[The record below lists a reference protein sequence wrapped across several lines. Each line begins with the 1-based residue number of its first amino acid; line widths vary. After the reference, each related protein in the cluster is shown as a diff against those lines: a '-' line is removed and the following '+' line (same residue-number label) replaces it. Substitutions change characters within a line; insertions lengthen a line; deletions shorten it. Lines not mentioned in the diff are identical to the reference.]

1 MAHQRSIFMIEGT
14 LGGVTFYKTKDGYL
28 AKGKSGVS
36 GDRIK
41 SDPRFART
49 RENNAEFRNAIKA
62 AKLLRD
68 SVRPLMVK
76 ASDFRV
82 SSRLT
87 QIMSKILR
95 EDSTSFR
102 GCRTPVNGL
111 NTPNGK
117 AMLKMFNFNKAS
129 LLGSVLFK
137 PFTVNTLTGVIEIAG
152 LDPVSDVLVPEGA
165 THFSLSGG
173 MMITDF
179 SVGSSDLKL
188 TNVVNSSITAAP
200 ATVTLTPV
208 ALPAGT
214 GIKLYFLKIEF
225 FQEVNSMQYS
235 LRNGEFNALEIV
247 EVA

>member
-1 MAHQRSIFMIEGT
+1 MAKQSSIIKIEGT

-28 AKGKSGVS
+28 AKGKSS
-36 GDRIK
+36 ISANRIK
-41 SDPRFART
+41 SDPRFVRT
-49 RENNAEFRNAIKA
+49 RENNAEFRNATKA
-62 AKLLRD
+62 GKLLRD
-68 SVRPLMVK
+68 SARPLMVK
-76 ASDFRV
+76 AHDYRV

-87 QIMSKILR
+87 QLMSQVLR
-95 EDSTSFR
+95 VDTTSFR

-137 PFTVNTLTGVIEIAG
+137 PFTVNTLTGLIEIAD
-152 LDPVSDVLVPEGA
+152 LDPASDVLVPEGA
-165 THFSLSGG
+165 THFSLYGG
-173 MMITDF
+173 MMITNF

-225 FQEVNSMQYS
+225 FQEVNAVQYS